1 MSKSK
6 RRTIIYNDN
15 SVHNEI
21 DYEKLAKAIIEA
33 NRKKDDEPSDGSDE
47 EIGFWKGVW
56 YIITNKKKTNGTL
69 ISGTFSLI
77 LSYLFLILAIFIIFI
92 LIISL
97 IAIANVFM
105 QVDIWGK
112 IILVVISL
120 MLLVS
125 LPTFALLL
133 KGMSN
138 EIGEEKD
145 RNYVITVFFGIVS
158 LAALVVSL
166 VSLLKGVG

>member
-1 MSKSK
+1 MRKRK

-33 NRKKDDEPSDGSDE
+33 DRKKEDEPCDE
-47 EIGFWKGVW
+47 PDEKIGFWKAAW
-56 YIITNKKKTNGTL
+56 YIITNKRKTNGTL
-69 ISGTFSLI
+69 ISGTFSLM
-77 LSYLFLILAIFIIFI
+77 LSYLFLVLSLLVVLI
-92 LIISL
+92 LIVALIAIGNLFMQVNVYDKILL
-97 IAIANVFM
+97 IAIAV
-105 QVDIWGK
+105 
-112 IILVVISL
+112 L
-120 MLLVS
+120 LLVTLS
-125 LPTFALLL
+125 ATALIL

-158 LAALVVSL
+158 FAALVVSL